1 MEKSNPAKE
10 SLGNFLRNLWD
21 LMILNGLWLLCC
33 LPIVTVGPAT
43 CALYSVTLKLA
54 RGEATHP
61 STDFLRGIRSNFKAG
76 LLMWLLAVVL
86 LIVSCGDLYF
96 AQLVSGAVQIVY
108 LVIGIVMALIC
119 LTVFTYG
126 FALQAMFENPLKTQL
141 ANAFKMAFV
150 APGKTVALWLIWMM
164 PILAFLV
171 LPPIAVR
178 MLGFLYVILGASG
191 PAYCASRILRNLFDR
206 VNGSPLIRE

>member
-1 MEKSNPAKE
+1 MENSNPMKE

-21 LMILNGLWLLCC
+21 LMILNGLWMLCC
-33 LPIVTVGPAT
+33 LPIVTIGPAT

-54 RGEATHP
+54 RGEPTHAATDYL
-61 STDFLRGIRSNFKAG
+61 SGIRINFKSGFLMG
-76 LLMWLLAVVL
+76 LLAAAL

-96 AQLVSGAVQIVY
+96 AQQVSGALQTLY
-108 LVIGIVMALIC
+108 LVIGIVMALMC
-119 LTVFTYG
+119 LTVFAYG
-126 FALQAMFENPLKTQL
+126 FALQAMFENPLKIQL
-141 ANAFKMAFV
+141 SNAFKMAFV
-150 APGKTVALWLIWMM
+150 APGKTISLWLIWLM
-164 PILAFLV
+164 PILALLV

-206 VNGSPLIRE
+206 VNGSPVIRE